1 MVRLHHNNRGMEM
14 HRKRIDDV
22 SRVLEVLTR
31 FPGLTQRALAEMH
44 NIAPSLIYRCIEQK
58 LIVAQ
63 EQVVGHRSGYHHVF
77 RFYVNAQHA
86 QKSRN
91 AAE

>member
-1 MVRLHHNNRGMEM
+1 MEM
-14 HRKRIDDV
+14 HRKRVDDV
-22 SRVLEVLTR
+22 GHVLEVLTR

-44 NIAPSLIYRCIEQK
+44 GIAPGLLYRCIEQK

-77 RFYVNAQHA
+77 RFYVNRQHA
-86 QKSRN
+86 QKRGD